1 MLTIDQAN
9 SPDLREFMGHEGK
22 LLHYAGW
29 AENVVSAGAA
39 LRYYEQVNAFM
50 RSHTNFEMDDLYRLF
65 LVPSMEHW

>member
-1 MLTIDQAN
+1 
-9 SPDLREFMGHEGK
+9 MGHEGK

-50 RSHTNFEMDDLYRLF
+50 RLHTNFEMDDLYRLF
-65 LVPSMEHW
+65 LVPGMEHW